1 MPYRGVIFDL
11 FGTLIDGWDRLRARE
26 RSAELAA
33 ALEVPWEPFRE
44 LIDTSYTERATGA
57 LGDLPE
63 MLRELCRR
71 MGFEPSEVA
80 VERASRLRLA
90 QFHEVLSTPR
100 AETVSLL
107 PILRDR
113 GVRVGLIS
121 DCSSETPQLWPTLPW
136 ARPIQVSLF
145 SWSERRR
152 KPAPE
157 LYLSALTR
165 LGLTAAECLYVGD
178 GGSRELS
185 GAEALEIR
193 ALRIVHHSV
202 SPESNFQYDP
212 ETDWRG
218 PEISTLS
225 EILPL
230 LGP

>member
-11 FGTLIDGWDRLRARE
+11 FGTLIDGWDEVQARE
-26 RSAELAA
+26 SSAELAA

-44 LIDTSYTERATGA
+44 LIDTTYTERATGA

-71 MGFEPSEVA
+71 IGFEPSEAA

-90 QFHEVLSTPR
+90 QFLEVLSTPR

-107 PILRDR
+107 PTLRDR
-113 GVRVGLIS
+113 GIRVGLIS
-121 DCSSETPQLWPTLPW
+121 DCSSETPRLWPTLAW

-152 KPAPE
+152 KPAPQ

-165 LGLTAAECLYVGD
+165 LDLSAAECLYVGD

-185 GAEALEIR
+185 GAEALQIR
-193 ALRIVHHSV
+193 ALRIVHRPV
-202 SPESNFQYDP
+202 SPGSHFQYDP

-218 PEISTLS
+218 SEISTLS
-225 EILPL
+225 ELLPL
-230 LGP
+230 LEP

>member
-1 MPYRGVIFDL
+1 MRYRGVIFDL
-11 FGTLIDGWDRLRARE
+11 FGTLIDGWDGIQAQERA
-26 RSAELAA
+26 AELAT
-33 ALEVPWEPFRE
+33 ALEVPWEPFCE

-57 LGDLPE
+57 LGNLPE

-71 MGFEPSEVA
+71 VGVEPGEA
-80 VERASRLRLA
+80 AIERATRLRLA
-90 QFHEVLSTPR
+90 QFQEVLSQPR

-107 PILRDR
+107 PTLRDR
-113 GVRVGLIS
+113 GVRLGLIS

-136 ARPIQVSLF
+136 ARPIQVPLF

-152 KPAPE
+152 KPSPE

-165 LGLTAAECLYVGD
+165 LGLTADECLYVGD

-193 ALRIVHHSV
+193 ALRIVHQPASSE
-202 SPESNFQYDP
+202 SPHQYDP
-212 ETDWRG
+212 EAGWQGQD
-218 PEISTLS
+218 ISTLS

-230 LGP
+230 LG